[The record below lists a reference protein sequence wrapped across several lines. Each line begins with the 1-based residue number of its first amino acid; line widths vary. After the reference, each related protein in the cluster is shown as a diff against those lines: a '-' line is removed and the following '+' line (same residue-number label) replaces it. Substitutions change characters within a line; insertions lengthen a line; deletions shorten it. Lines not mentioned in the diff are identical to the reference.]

1 MRTNYN
7 IFKIVTF
14 ALLLSCNSWSQ
25 IKITQW
31 NFNGASATTVPGGTT
46 APTPIIGTGSATLV
60 GGTTATFAS
69 GISSGGSTDPVITVP
84 ENYGWN
90 TTNYPALGLESKQRG
105 VQFDVSTLGFQGI
118 TFKFD
123 QRLSNSSNNTYIAQY
138 TTDRTV
144 AIPTWV
150 DAQTFTFAPG
160 VSGTTGGDVWYNSRT
175 VSLIAVTALDNNPN
189 AGFRVVSAF
198 DPTTNNY
205 NSSTMMPIVYAVTGT
220 SRFDMVTILAD
231 NNLGIDQFSA
241 TNSDFTIFPNP
252 SNKEVVNFNQI
263 QDIEVFDVS
272 GKLVLKV
279 KNTKSIDT
287 KSFNAGVY
295 IIKTTTGITRK
306 LIVK

>member
-14 ALLLSCNSWSQ
+14 ALLFSCNSWSQ

-90 TTNYPALGLESKQRG
+90 TTNYAALGLESKQRG

-144 AIPTWV
+144 
-150 DAQTFTFAPG
+150 
-160 VSGTTGGDVWYNSRT
+160 
-175 VSLIAVTALDNNPN
+175 
-189 AGFRVVSAF
+189 
-198 DPTTNNY
+198 
-205 NSSTMMPIVYAVTGT
+205 
-220 SRFDMVTILAD
+220 
-231 NNLGIDQFSA
+231 
-241 TNSDFTIFPNP
+241 
-252 SNKEVVNFNQI
+252 
-263 QDIEVFDVS
+263 
-272 GKLVLKV
+272 
-279 KNTKSIDT
+279 
-287 KSFNAGVY
+287 
-295 IIKTTTGITRK
+295 
-306 LIVK
+306 